1 MDNLDTS
8 RTFFSNIIF
17 GGIHMTSKMED
28 NRYRHI
34 ITIEYNQHIKK
45 INVISSM
52 QYQNFSK
59 NHKALI
65 HELFKEKLCD

>member
-1 MDNLDTS
+1 
-8 RTFFSNIIF
+8 
-17 GGIHMTSKMED
+17 MTSKMED